1 MVKKMKNKIPDWLE
15 ITGKTILT
23 NGKIA
28 YETRYKKDILDK
40 KAGQKCGFFE
50 FPELISG
57 QVSADE
63 NCIISGNCHI
73 SDSYLKNC
81 QVAGAMTIS
90 KSSLE
95 NVDICSSE
103 SGNCERRSISNS
115 TIKGTEDAPTSIR
128 IVNDSSEILIENTN
142 ITTSASRR
150 ASKGKIHIYVKG
162 ESLLSITKSEITL
175 ANGSIKNF
183 CQTLLIKESKIT
195 DAMLVLSMQTD
206 DKTSI
211 INKSEI
217 SGQIEGGKMLI
228 SESVINGK
236 ISLNRTGGYINIAK
250 SSISKKSKITFE
262 DNTEGL
268 TLRLVS
274 MFDVSEIYLKSRAR
288 KVSIYATEMSG
299 NSSMAFEKGNKDISH
314 SKIFGNAV
322 VKDCDLASCEIGG
335 TAYVRYTDLNE
346 SKIGGDVQIGFA
358 GRWAVPEDL
367 FLSTSFQGLEIED
380 KRDFYIIPVLEDD
393 FYYVF
398 TNDSVYKLSKFENP
412 MFRRITIKKEL
423 EKIRK
428 KALELEDHET
438 ELLKMIV
445 SEEIFEA
452 AKDKITKFV
461 IKKNVGEEYLS
472 LIENAITVSIIKLF
486 ATKAYKA
493 QATHQTFREYD
504 NAIETIGQN
513 ASLDIKNKKL
523 EIVSSNIFIC
533 PEFFEDFFRDEDFT
547 EEFLKTCMLP
557 DGQIPAFF

>member
-1 MVKKMKNKIPDWLE
+1 MKWFKVADE
-15 ITGKTILT
+15 TFTYEGKTLKRIIY
-23 NGKIA
+23 NEDIGDNI
-28 YETRYKKDILDK
+28 KKGDK
-40 KAGQKCGFFE
+40 GPLIE

-57 QVSADE
+57 QFLADE

-81 QVAGAMTIS
+81 RVSGAMTIS

-95 NVDICSSE
+95 NADICSSE
-103 SGNCERRSISNS
+103 SGNCERRLISNS
-115 TIKGTEDAPTSIR
+115 TIKGTENAPTSIR
-128 IVNDSSEILIENTN
+128 VVDDGSEILLENTN
-142 ITTSASRR
+142 ITTSASSR
-150 ASKGKIHIYVKG
+150 ADNGKIHIYVKG
-162 ESLLSITKSEITL
+162 ENLLSIKKSEITL
-175 ANGSIKNF
+175 ANGHIKNF
-183 CQTLLIKESKIT
+183 CQTLLIEESKIT
-195 DAMLVLSMQTD
+195 DAIIVLSMQTD

-217 SGQIEGGKMLI
+217 SGQIDGGKMII

-250 SSISKKSKITFE
+250 SGISKKSKITLE
-262 DNTEGL
+262 DNTKGL

-274 MFDVSEIYLKSRAR
+274 MFDVSEIYIKSRAR

-299 NSSMAFEKGNKDISH
+299 NSSMTFEKGNKDISH

-335 TAYVRYTDLNE
+335 TAYVRYTDLIE
-346 SKIGGDVQIGFA
+346 SKIDGDVQIGFA

-367 FLSTSFQGLEIED
+367 FLSTSFQGLKIED
-380 KRDFYIIPVLEDD
+380 KKDFYIIPVLEDD
-393 FYYVF
+393 FYYIF
-398 TNDSVYKLSKFENP
+398 TGDNVYKLSKFANP
-412 MFRRITIKKEL
+412 MFRRISIEKEL

-428 KALELEDHET
+428 EALEYGDYET
-438 ELLKMIV
+438 KLLGMIV
-445 SEEIFEA
+445 SEEIFEV

-461 IKKNVGEEYLS
+461 LKKSVGEKYLS

-486 ATKAYKA
+486 ATKAYKSKS
-493 QATHQTFREYD
+493 THQTFMEYD
-504 NAIETIGQN
+504 KAIETIGQN
-513 ASLDIKNKKL
+513 VSLDIKNKEL

-547 EEFLKTCMLP
+547 EEFMTTCLVP
-557 DGQIPAFF
+557 DGQSPVFF